1 MMMCGFIQI
10 QMYSDIDIDAQ
21 RYSLKQHIVPSYTIV
36 TASIDLSIQLSIDL
50 CNLSALFFNLFIHL
64 SICLIGNLLDVLSG
78 HEGPI
83 ACLDF
88 SSQSSTLASGS
99 WDGTLKLWDVYKNE
113 CTDTYEHGC
122 DVLAVAFRP
131 DGHEVCCSGDGM
143 WMDRWMNRW
152 VDR

>member
-1 MMMCGFIQI
+1 
-10 QMYSDIDIDAQ
+10 MYLSNYLLI
-21 RYSLKQHIVPSYTIV
+21 YSPIY
-36 TASIDLSIQLSIDL
+36 LST
-50 CNLSALFFNLFIHL
+50 LFSNLFIHL
-64 SICLIGNLLDVLSG
+64 SIYLSICFIGNLLDVLSG

-131 DGHEVCCSGDGM
+131 DGHEVCCSGDGL
-143 WMDRWMNRW
+143 MDRWM
-152 VDR
+152 DG